1 MFMYKGMIELKREK
15 AKSQLEREIYRAKKN
30 LSSVEINLGKNK
42 ILWLKK
48 RIRIIELEE
57 HIIEFLRDYKYSYN
71 YISSKKV
78 LERKFINRIL
88 YILFNYNHK
97 KFETIAED
105 DYIINFI
112 QKEL

>member
-30 LSSVEINLGKNK
+30 LSSVEINLGKNR

-48 RIRIIELEE
+48 RIRIIELKEQ
-57 HIIEFLRDYKYSYN
+57 ITEFLHYYKYSYN

-78 LERKFINRIL
+78 FERKFINRIL
-88 YILFNYNHK
+88 YILLNYHHK
-97 KFETIAED
+97 KSR
-105 DYIINFI
+105 
-112 QKEL
+112 Q